1 MKSLHAA
8 TAAFLLGCRTPVYAV
23 ACLAFGAMLH
33 AQGPAGVITGR
44 VSNPT
49 AGSFV
54 GNVRVAVEGTSLE
67 TYTDVDGQY
76 RLANVPAGEVTL
88 RVSYLNFARD
98 TALVR
103 LTPGQVVSRDF
114 ELSAAAAPGTSRKE
128 DIVKLDAFTVAEREL
143 SAQSAALQEQR
154 TAANIKN
161 VVAFEE
167 FGDLG
172 DGNPGEFMKF
182 VPGIQVAMTPAIP
195 SAATIRG
202 MPASG
207 TLLTVDGVELSTD
220 GPTGRGGS
228 FTASNVANIDRI
240 EVTKV
245 PTPDMPANAVGGM
258 INVVSKSGFSR
269 RDPQLTYSVF
279 GLLTTIE
286 PLSMLGREV
295 FKGGSADK
303 STGGPHFKPGFD
315 VSYIRP
321 VNRTL
326 AFSFSAGHNAR
337 WEDKDNLAPTWNRV
351 ANIQTQSA
359 VAAQIAVRER
369 NVFSTRA
376 DWKPLPGHTLFA
388 SFQITTDDVH
398 TRIGTY
404 TQAYGAGAIGGENFT
419 QGAVTGVG
427 TTTLAN
433 TYRDQ
438 LKTTWGASLGH
449 RGDVRGWKTEAN
461 FARSH
466 SRRQTL
472 SAQEGHDF
480 FGTATAT
487 LTGLVLR
494 ADGFSD
500 QRFGVPPT
508 VRGTRAGQSIAIT
521 NGALYT
527 LNTVTSPAEPLMT
540 NDLTTL
546 KLNASRALPVPF
558 SMRLMGGIDLSRS
571 ERDIRAETRTWSFRP
586 TFATTTPERLV
597 SSYDVMNDS
606 YSAQRTFRNSDRV
619 QWIDPRKVYALY
631 KAQPSY
637 FVLNESAY
645 HISRVNGSQELAETI
660 SAGFLRTDLKF
671 FENRL
676 WLVAGARYERT
687 DDKGAGA
694 ANDIRATYQQDAQG
708 NLLRN
713 AAGQFIRVSTDALTT
728 AKLQYKE
735 RGALDKKHYGDLYPS
750 LNASYSF
757 SENFVARAAFA
768 QTIGRPDLSAIIPS
782 RVVTDPSLAETA
794 RTITTN
800 NAALKPWTADNY
812 DFSLE
817 TYSVKGA
824 TFSASLFRKNI
835 TGFFVSTRTD
845 ATLALL
851 NEMGLSDDYLDY
863 DVITTTNSRDSV
875 KVDGLE
881 WSWRQ
886 SLKPFTGLPKW
897 ARGVQLWVNATHLR
911 IGGAGADE
919 FSGYSPRIINWGASY
934 AAAKFLVRYNVSR
947 IARQRASLSAV
958 SATTPAGTFSAQ
970 DTRMVQDANIEYRF
984 HKRFS
989 LYASVRNLANE
1000 PRPLIIYSPNA
1011 PAYTRPSGYTYY
1023 GALWTMGV
1031 KGTF

>member
-1 MKSLHAA
+1 MHA
-8 TAAFLLGCRTPVYAV
+8 
-23 ACLAFGAMLH
+23 
-33 AQGPAGVITGR
+33 
-44 VSNPT
+44 S
-49 AGSFV
+49 
-54 GNVRVAVEGTSLE
+54 
-67 TYTDVDGQY
+67 
-76 RLANVPAGEVTL
+76 
-88 RVSYLNFARD
+88 
-98 TALVR
+98 
-103 LTPGQVVSRDF
+103 
-114 ELSAAAAPGTSRKE
+114 
-128 DIVKLDAFTVAEREL
+128 
-143 SAQSAALQEQR
+143 
-154 TAANIKN
+154 
-161 VVAFEE
+161 
-167 FGDLG
+167 
-172 DGNPGEFMKF
+172 
-182 VPGIQVAMTPAIP
+182 
-195 SAATIRG
+195 
-202 MPASG
+202 
-207 TLLTVDGVELSTD
+207 
-220 GPTGRGGS
+220 
-228 FTASNVANIDRI
+228 
-240 EVTKV
+240 
-245 PTPDMPANAVGGM
+245 
-258 INVVSKSGFSR
+258 
-269 RDPQLTYSVF
+269 
-279 GLLTTIE
+279 
-286 PLSMLGREV
+286 
-295 FKGGSADK
+295 
-303 STGGPHFKPGFD
+303 
-315 VSYIRP
+315 
-321 VNRTL
+321 
-326 AFSFSAGHNAR
+326 
-337 WEDKDNLAPTWNRV
+337 
-351 ANIQTQSA
+351 
-359 VAAQIAVRER
+359 QIAVRER

-404 TQAYGAGAIGGENFT
+404 TQAYGAGATGGENFT
-419 QGAVTGVG
+419 QGAATGAG
-427 TTTLAN
+427 TTTLSN

-449 RGDVRGWKTEAN
+449 RGDFRGWKTEAT

-472 SAQEGHDF
+472 SAEDGHDF

-487 LTGLVLR
+487 LSGLVLR
-494 ADGFSD
+494 ADGFGD

-508 VRGTRAGQSIAIT
+508 VRGMRAGQSLDIT

-546 KLNASRALPVPF
+546 KLNASRALPLPF
-558 SMRLMGGIDLSRS
+558 SMRLMGGIDLSRN

-597 SSYDVMNDS
+597 SSYDLMNYS

-619 QWIDPRKVYALY
+619 QWIDPRKIYALY
-631 KAQPSY
+631 KTQPSY

-645 HISRVNGSQELAETI
+645 HISRVNGSQELEETI

-671 FENRL
+671 LDNRL
-676 WLVAGARYERT
+676 WIVAGARYERT

-694 ANDIRATYQQDAQG
+694 SNDIRATYQQDAQG

-713 AAGQFIRVSTDALTT
+713 AAGQLIRVSTDALTT

-750 LNASYSF
+750 MNASYSF
-757 SENFVARAAFA
+757 SENFVARAAYA
-768 QTIGRPDLSAIIPS
+768 QTIGRPDLSSIIPS
-782 RVVTDPSLAETA
+782 RVVTDPSLAEAA

-812 DFSLE
+812 DFSVE

-824 TFSASLFRKNI
+824 TVSASLFRKNI
-835 TGFFVSTRTD
+835 TGFFVNTRTD

-851 NEMGLSDDYLDY
+851 TEMGLSDDYLDY
-863 DVITTTNSRDSV
+863 DVITTTNSKDSV

-886 SLKPFTGLPKW
+886 SLKPFRGLPKW
-897 ARGVQLWVNATHLR
+897 SRGVQLWVNATHLR

-934 AAAKFLVRYNVSR
+934 AGAKFLVRYNVSR
-947 IARQRASLSAV
+947 IGRQRAALSAV
-958 SATTPAGTFSAQ
+958 NATTPAGTFSAQ

>member
-1 MKSLHAA
+1 MKPLHAA
-8 TAAFLLGCRTPVYAV
+8 SAAFLLGWRTPVSAV
-23 ACLAFGAMLH
+23 ACLALGAMLH
-33 AQGPAGVITGR
+33 AQGPATGVIAGR
-44 VSNPT
+44 VSNPA

-54 GNVRVAVEGTSLE
+54 GNVRVSVEGTPLE
-67 TYTDVDGQY
+67 SYTDVDGQY

-98 TALVR
+98 AAQVR

-114 ELSAAAAPGTSRKE
+114 ELSATAPAAPGVKKE
-128 DIVKLDAFTVAEREL
+128 EVLKLDAFTVAEREL

-154 TAANIKN
+154 TAPNIKN

-172 DGNPGEFMKF
+172 DGNPGEFLKF

-228 FTASNVANIDRI
+228 FTASNVSNIDRI

-286 PLSMLGREV
+286 PLSMLGREL

-303 STGGPHFKPGFD
+303 STSGPHFKPGFD

-321 VNRTL
+321 INQTL

-337 WEDKDNLAPTWNRV
+337 WEDKDNLASTWNRV

-388 SFQITTDDVH
+388 SFQITTDEVH
-398 TRIGTY
+398 TRIGTL
-404 TQAYGAGAIGGENFT
+404 TQAYGAGATGGENFT
-419 QGAVTGVG
+419 QGAAAGVG
-427 TTTLAN
+427 TTTLSN

-438 LKTTWGASLGH
+438 LKTTWGASFGH
-449 RGDVRGWKTEAN
+449 RGDFLGWKTEST

-472 SAQEGHDF
+472 SAEDGHDF

-487 LTGLVLR
+487 LAGLVLR

-508 VRGTRAGQSIAIT
+508 VRGTRAGQPIDIT

-546 KLNASRALPVPF
+546 KLNASRALPLPF
-558 SMRLMGGIDLSRS
+558 SMRLMGGIDLSRN

-586 TFATTTPERLV
+586 TFATTTAERLV
-597 SSYDVMNDS
+597 SSYDLMNYS
-606 YSAQRTFRNSDRV
+606 YTAQRTFRNSDRV

-645 HISRVNGSQELAETI
+645 YISRVNGSQELEESI
-660 SAGFLRTDLKF
+660 SAGFLRSDLKF
-671 FENRL
+671 LDNRL
-676 WLVAGARYERT
+676 WIVAGARYERT

-694 ANDIRATYQQDAQG
+694 SNDIRATYQQDAQG

-713 AAGQFIRVSTDALTT
+713 AAGQLIRVSPDALTA

-750 LNASYSF
+750 MNASFSF
-757 SENFVARAAFA
+757 SENLVARAAYA
-768 QTIGRPDLSAIIPS
+768 STIGRPDLASIIPS
-782 RVVTDPSLAETA
+782 RVVTDPSLAEAA

-812 DFSLE
+812 DFSVE

-824 TFSASLFRKNI
+824 TVSASLFRKNI

-863 DVITTTNSRDSV
+863 DVITTTNSSDSV

-897 ARGVQLWVNATHLR
+897 SRGLQLWVNATHLR
-911 IGGAGADE
+911 ISGAGADE

-934 AAAKFLVRYNVSR
+934 AGAKFLVRYNVSR
-947 IARQRASLSAV
+947 IGRQRAALSAV

-1000 PRPLIIYSPNA
+1000 PRPLIIYSLKD
-1011 PAYTRPSGYTYY
+1011 S
-1023 GALWTMGV
+1023 LL
-1031 KGTF
+1031 